1 MGGYWVGF
9 FGVPACQPP
18 VMGRST
24 RVGTGP
30 AEREGGHMTDE
41 QPHANAKGP
50 APIVRPVNYQARRQ
64 ELESKVSDLSSS
76 LNEFQ
81 EAPVE
86 IRQEVAAALRPIVA
100 WYEELT

>member
-1 MGGYWVGF
+1 MRAWGAIGSVFSGCRLASHPSWVDRRGSA
-9 FGVPACQPP
+9 P
-18 VMGRST
+18 GRP
-24 RVGTGP
+24 RGKV
-30 AEREGGHMTDE
+30 TDE

-86 IRQEVAAALRPIVA
+86 IRQEVAATLRPIVA